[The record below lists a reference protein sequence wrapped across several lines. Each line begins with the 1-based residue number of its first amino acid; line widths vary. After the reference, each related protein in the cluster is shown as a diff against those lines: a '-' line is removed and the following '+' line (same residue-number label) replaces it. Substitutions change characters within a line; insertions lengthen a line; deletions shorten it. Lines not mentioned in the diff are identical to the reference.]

1 MTASE
6 FLDKPVLLI
15 WSYSNDGFD
24 LQAPEITTSVEHDDE
39 WLKGLPQLYEK
50 TMALELLASFST
62 EAGAHHDIVRC
73 LARKLIGIQRSLP
86 Y

>member
-6 FLDKPVLLI
+6 LLDKPVLLI

-24 LQAPEITTSVEHDDE
+24 LRAPEITTSVEHDDE

-62 EAGAHHDIVRC
+62 EVHVEEE
-73 LARKLIGIQRSLP
+73 
-86 Y
+86 